1 MNQSNSTSYLTKE
14 TSLHK
19 LARFQQLFIEKGDT
33 KSSLKAEKL
42 AEKIYDG
49 DFLLAFCGHF
59 SAGKSSMINF
69 LMGEEILPSSPIP
82 TSANLVKIH
91 RTEEDFAKIHYHH
104 DTPLLFQAPFDFDE
118 VKSYCK
124 NGEEVYSIEMGH
136 SRSSLPEGVTVL
148 DTPGVDST
156 DDAHRLSTES
166 AIHLADIVFY
176 VMDYNHVQS
185 QLNFEF
191 TKELL
196 KHGVELYLII
206 NQIDKHKEEELSFEK
221 YKKGVQEAFASWG
234 VEPNGFFFTSLR
246 DLDHANNEIK
256 KVKNLI
262 DTKIKNKEEL
272 MNQSFQSS
280 LSQLKKE
287 HQNWFDEQIIQVKE
301 ETTGLLTENDWLE
314 SDTVL
319 EKEQELITK
328 INSLDVR
335 IQEKKLKEE
344 REKILNNAYL
354 MPFETRE
361 KAKLFLESQ
370 QSGFKVGFLFSKGKT
385 EEEKRRRLNAFLTE
399 VQQRVESQLEWHLKT
414 MGKNFLKDSKLAS
427 SSEYALTWDELTIL
441 VDEELLIGLVRSGAL
456 VNGEAVLNYCEEVAN
471 KLKTRAKKTTDELFA
486 EPLRDLEKQNDQDQR
501 IVVKELELVKDK
513 ADVLRKGMELE
524 EEKMTVLTALENVTT
539 DDSENYVDWVKQWE
553 ERWKQERANVRIGPI
568 DTDSSEK
575 EVRKDTQQLSPVENE
590 MEHTNSPSVEE
601 VSDKLQTMINVME
614 PMRAFTQMTNML
626 RGKMTRLQNQSFT
639 IALFGAFSAGKSSF
653 ANALLG
659 KKVLPVSPNPTT
671 AAINRI
677 RPVGEGNK
685 HETADVQLKT
695 SKQMLDDISQSL
707 SHFDITVG
715 SLEEAYEKIPSLH
728 DYETDNGKEKIHLS
742 FLKAFYEGYKNFHN
756 MLGNR
761 ITVDMEEYKGFVA
774 EEEKSCFVET
784 IDLYYDCFITRQGI
798 TLVDTPGADSIN
810 ARHTG
815 VAFEYIRNSDA
826 IIFVTYYNHAFAKAD
841 REFLIQLGRVKDS
854 FELDKMFFVVNAID
868 LAKDEEESQEVLDYV
883 ENQLHLYGIRFPR
896 LHGVSSI
903 QALQKETREN
913 SKIDYFLNGFHD
925 FIEHELVSISVQSG
939 LTEWHRGL
947 KRLQQYIEM
956 ASGDEK
962 ERIKKQE
969 ALIADREELTRLFEK
984 TSFRSIQNE
993 NNQELSELL
1002 LYVKQRVFFRL
1013 ADFFK
1018 EAFHPGLFAREANKK
1033 KALQEATEEFVSSM
1047 GFDFAQEMRAT
1058 SLRIEQFAQKSLS
1071 QSWSEYAARMTRIN
1085 DDLLLSPM
1093 EFISPS
1099 VMEFETAFTQLEP
1112 SYFQEALSYYKS
1124 AKDFFEKGG
1133 KKNVQEKFERLL
1145 QSPADNYLDVQKQR
1159 VVSWSEEYIS
1169 TQHDKMVQELLQQAI
1184 EQVDASIEAL
1194 QSIENIDKLKEEYH
1208 YLLSLNKGEESID

>member
-1 MNQSNSTSYLTKE
+1 MSQSNSTSYLTKE
-14 TSLHK
+14 NSLHK

-33 KSSLKAEKL
+33 NSSLRAERL

-91 RTEEDFAKIHYHH
+91 RAEEDFAKIHYHH
-104 DTPLLFQAPFDFDE
+104 DTPLLFNAPFDFDE

-196 KHGVELYLII
+196 KHGVELYLIV
-206 NQIDKHKEEELSFEK
+206 NQIDKHKEEELSFEN
-221 YKKGVQEAFASWG
+221 YKEGVQKAFASWG
-234 VEPNGFFFTSLR
+234 VKPKGFFFTSLR
-246 DLDHANNEIK
+246 DLEHPNNEIK
-256 KVKNLI
+256 KVKGLL

-272 MNQSFQSS
+272 MDQSFHSS

-287 HQNWFDEQIIQVKE
+287 HQNWFDNQLVQLKE
-301 ETTGLLTENDWLE
+301 ETSEVLTENDWSN
-314 SDTVL
+314 SDTIL
-319 EKEQELITK
+319 EKEQELLTK
-328 INSLDVR
+328 IESLDSNTH
-335 IQEKKLKEE
+335 EKKVKEE

-361 KAKLFLESQ
+361 RAKLFLESM
-370 QSGFKVGFLFSKGKT
+370 QSDFKVGFLFSKGKT
-385 EEEKRRRLNAFLTE
+385 EEEKSRRLNAFLTE
-399 VQQRVESQLEWHLKT
+399 VKQKVESQLEWHLKT
-414 MGKNFLKDSKLAS
+414 MGKSFLKDSAVA
-427 SSEYALTWDELTIL
+427 SSEYSLMWDKLTIPI
-441 VDEELLIGLVRSGAL
+441 DEELLIGLVRRGAG
-456 VNGEAVLNYCEEVAN
+456 VNGEAVLNYCDELAN
-471 KLKTRAKKTTDELFA
+471 KVKTKAKKITDELLA
-486 EPLRDLEKQNDQDQR
+486 KPLDNLEKQNDQEKR
-501 IVVKELELVKDK
+501 IAVKELESVKTK
-513 ADVLRKGMELE
+513 ADVLRKGMKLE
-524 EEKMTVLTALENVTT
+524 EEKVTVLAALENATT
-539 DDSENYVDWVKQWE
+539 NDSENYTEWVRQWE
-553 ERWKQERANVRIGPI
+553 ERWKQERANVRTGLI
-568 DTDSSEK
+568 DTGNSVK
-575 EVRKDTQQLSPVENE
+575 EIPKDTQQPTPVESQ
-590 MEHTNSPSVEE
+590 MQHMNSPSVEE
-601 VSDKLQTMINVME
+601 VSKKLQTMINVME
-614 PMRAFTQMTNML
+614 PRLAFTQMANVL
-626 RGKMTRLQNQSFT
+626 KGKRTRLVNQSFT

-677 RPVGEGNK
+677 RPVGEENK

-695 SKQMLDDISQSL
+695 SIQMLDDISQSL
-707 SHFDITVG
+707 SRFDITVN
-715 SLEEAYEKIPSLH
+715 SLEEAYKKIPSLNN
-728 DYETDNGKEKIHLS
+728 YETDNGKEKIHLS
-742 FLKAFYEGYKNFHN
+742 FLKAFHEGYKNFHD
-756 MLGNR
+756 MLGSR
-761 ITVDMEEYKGFVA
+761 ITVDMEEYRGFVA
-774 EEEKSCFVET
+774 EEKKSCFVEA

-868 LAKDEEESQEVLDYV
+868 LAKDEEESKEVLDYV
-883 ENQLHLYGIRFPR
+883 ENQLRLYGIRFPR
-896 LHGVSSI
+896 LYGISSI
-903 QALQKETREN
+903 QALQKEMREN
-913 SKIDYFLNGFHD
+913 SKIDSFLNGFHD

-939 LTEWHRGL
+939 LTEWNRGL

-962 ERIKKQE
+962 ERIRKQE
-969 ALIADREELTRLFEK
+969 ALVSDREELTRLLEK
-984 TSFRSIQNE
+984 TSLRSIQSE

-1013 ADFFK
+1013 SDFFK
-1018 EAFHPGLFAREANKK
+1018 EAFHPGLFARETNKK

-1047 GFDFAQEMRAT
+1047 GFDLAQEMRAT
-1058 SLRIEQFAQKSLS
+1058 SLRMEQFSQKSLS
-1071 QSWSEYAARMTRIN
+1071 QSWSEYAAKMTRIN

-1093 EFISPS
+1093 EFTSPS
-1099 VMEFETAFTQLEP
+1099 VIEFETAFAQLEP
-1112 SYFQEALSYYKS
+1112 SYFQEALSYYKG
-1124 AKDFFEKGG
+1124 AKNFFEKDG
-1133 KKNVQEKFERLL
+1133 KKIVQEKFEKLL
-1145 QSPADNYLDVQKQR
+1145 QSPTDNYLDVQKQR

-1169 TQHDKMVQELLQQAI
+1169 SQHDKMVQELHQQAI
-1184 EQVDASIEAL
+1184 EQVDASIEAI

-1208 YLLSLNKGEESID
+1208 YLLSLDKGEESIG